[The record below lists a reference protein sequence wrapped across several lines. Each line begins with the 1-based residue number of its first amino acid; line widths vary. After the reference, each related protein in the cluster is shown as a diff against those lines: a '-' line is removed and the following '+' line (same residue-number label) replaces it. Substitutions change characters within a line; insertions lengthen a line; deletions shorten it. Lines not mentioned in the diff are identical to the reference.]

1 MTSKLNTNQEVDH
14 PHRWEPGEKIH
25 HFTILNFIASEPLG
39 DNYLAKDTQ
48 LNRMVALKRFA
59 FNVELD
65 YSIDLVEKLKKK
77 FLDNYAIVYLVVLQY
92 LRHMFLKLHLVQ
104 LPLL

>member
-14 PHRWEPGEKIH
+14 PHRWEPGDKIH

-48 LNRMVALKRFA
+48 LNRMVAIKRFA
-59 FNVELD
+59 FNVDLD
-65 YSIDLVEKLKKK
+65 YSIDLVDKLKKK
-77 FLDNYAIVYLVVLQY
+77 
-92 LRHMFLKLHLVQ
+92 
-104 LPLL
+104 LLEDA